1 MKKIGITG
9 FLSFAIVILSGCDQ
23 TAANTKA
30 DDSRE
35 AELNTII
42 NKVKSELVYVKGGE
56 FLMGDFGEQY
66 GKEHLPYDANS
77 DSKPLHKVEL
87 TGYSI
92 SKFKV
97 DNTEYKFYLA
107 YNNLPG
113 RVVNGGVRTKTRWEE
128 KNGIANG
135 PAHVDWY
142 EAEAYC
148 QWLAKVT
155 KLPFSL
161 PTEAQWEYAARNRGQ
176 YVIAPTNDGTIQIEN
191 RKGINVASEDDRE
204 DYSRKIGS
212 SLGILSPMP
221 GDFRPPNPLGIYDM
235 AGNGWEW
242 VKDWYDPD
250 YYKSSPVKDPQGP
263 DKPVYKD
270 DDDGYFYKSMRSYDY
285 SGPGRGLTVV
295 RYKADP
301 KSRDYLPSDKTARC
315 VVNSPEPIK

>member
-9 FLSFAIVILSGCDQ
+9 FLSFTIVILSGCDQ
-23 TAANTKA
+23 KAANTET
-30 DDSRE
+30 DNSRE
-35 AELNTII
+35 EELNTII

-66 GKEHLPYDANS
+66 GKEHLPYDANP

-87 TGYSI
+87 TSYSI

-155 KLPFSL
+155 KLPFAL

-176 YVIAPTNDGTIQIEN
+176 YVIAPTNDGTIRATDGEE
-191 RKGINVASEDDRE
+191 KNVATEKDSKA
-204 DYSRKIGS
+204 YSQKMGT
-212 SLGILSPMP
+212 SLGVYSPLP
-221 GDFRPPNPLGIYDM
+221 GNLYPPNPLGIYDM

-242 VKDWYDPD
+242 MKDWYDPD
-250 YYKSSPVKDPQGP
+250 YYQTSPVKDPQGP
-263 DKPVYKD
+263 DKPAYKN
-270 DDDGYFYKSMRSYDY
+270 DDGYFYKAMRSQDY

-301 KSRDYLPSDKTARC
+301 KSRDFLPSDKTARC

>member
-23 TAANTKA
+23 KTANTEA
-30 DDSRE
+30 GNSRE
-35 AELNTII
+35 TGLNTII

-66 GKEHLPYDANS
+66 GKEHLPYDANP

-87 TGYSI
+87 TSYSI

-107 YNNLPG
+107 YNNMSG
-113 RVVNGGVRTKTRWEE
+113 RIIDGGARKKTRWEE
-128 KNGIANG
+128 TNRIPNG

-155 KLPFSL
+155 TLPFSL
-161 PTEAQWEYAARNRGQ
+161 PTEAQWEYAARSRGQ
-176 YVIAPTNDGTIQIEN
+176 YMIAPTDDGTIRIKD
-191 RKGINVASEDDRE
+191 RKGINITTSLDR
-204 DYSRKIGS
+204 DNYSQDTGT

-221 GDFRPPNPLGIYDM
+221 GNIRPPNPLGIFDM

-242 VKDWYDPD
+242 MKDWYDPD
-250 YYKSSPVKDPQGP
+250 YYQKSPVKDPQGP
-263 DKPVYKD
+263 DQPVYKD
-270 DDDGYFYKSMRSYDY
+270 DSGYFYKTMRSQDS
-285 SGPGRGLTVV
+285 SGPGRGLTVT

-301 KSRDYLPSDKTARC
+301 KSRDYMPRDKTVRC
-315 VVNSPEPIK
+315 VVNSPELIK

>member
-9 FLSFAIVILSGCDQ
+9 FLSFTIVILSGCDQ
-23 TAANTKA
+23 KAANTET
-30 DDSRE
+30 DNSRE

-42 NKVKSELVYVKGGE
+42 HKVKSELVYVKGGE

-66 GKEHLPYDANS
+66 GKEHLPYNANP

-87 TGYSI
+87 TSYSI

-107 YNNLPG
+107 YNNLSG
-113 RVVNGGVRTKTRWEE
+113 RVIEGGTRKKTRWREA
-128 KNGIANG
+128 NDIPNG

-155 KLPFSL
+155 KLPFAL

-176 YVIAPTNDGTIQIEN
+176 YVIAPTNDGTIQIED

-204 DYSRKIGS
+204 NYSRKIGS

-242 VKDWYDPD
+242 MKDWYDPD
-250 YYKSSPVKDPQGP
+250 YYQTSPVKDPQGP

-270 DDDGYFYKSMRSYDY
+270 DDGYFYKAMRGQDF

-301 KSRDYLPSDKTARC
+301 KSRDFLPSDKTARC

>member
-9 FLSFAIVILSGCDQ
+9 FLSFTIVILSGCDQ
-23 TAANTKA
+23 KAANTET
-30 DDSRE
+30 DNSRE
-35 AELNTII
+35 EELNTII

-66 GKEHLPYDANS
+66 GKEHLPYDANP

-87 TGYSI
+87 TSYSI

-107 YNNLPG
+107 YNNLSG
-113 RVVNGGVRTKTRWEE
+113 RVVEGGPRKKNYWME
-128 KNGIANG
+128 KNSIPNG

-155 KLPFSL
+155 KLPFAL

-176 YVIAPTNDGTIQIEN
+176 FVIAPTNDGTIRATDGEE
-191 RKGINVASEDDRE
+191 KNVATEKDSKA
-204 DYSRKIGS
+204 YSQKMGT
-212 SLGILSPMP
+212 SLGVYSPLP
-221 GDFRPPNPLGIYDM
+221 GNLYPPNPLGIYDM

-242 VKDWYDPD
+242 VKDWYDPN
-250 YYKSSPVKDPQGP
+250 YYQTSPVKDPQGP

-270 DDDGYFYKSMRSYDY
+270 DYDGYFYKAMRSQDF

-301 KSRDYLPSDKTARC
+301 KSRDFLPSDKTARC